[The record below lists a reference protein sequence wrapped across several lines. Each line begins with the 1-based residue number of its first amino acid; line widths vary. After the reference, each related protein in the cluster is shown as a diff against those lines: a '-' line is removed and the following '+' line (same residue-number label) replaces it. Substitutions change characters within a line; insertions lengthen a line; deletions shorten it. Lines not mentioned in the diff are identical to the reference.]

1 MLLKFPEKCGVLTT
15 EKYTRTLYILFRK
28 PLQKKKHFN
37 RFFRIIP
44 PWSEWKSDIP
54 VAITSVAIVLHWK
67 YFRSIFINLRLLPII
82 IPIANTIDQAGYF
95 FFIVVLFFFCTS
107 FVARSFNENRPW
119 ERKMLERGRFATFHW
134 INNNII
140 IITIRTW
147 TEHPQRPSMTCGHKF
162 NPICKYFIESLVD
175 VRRVNV

>member
-1 MLLKFPEKCGVLTT
+1 MW
-15 EKYTRTLYILFRK
+15 YTDHWKIYANIVYIVSEAIA
-28 PLQKKKHFN
+28 KKKNFN

-54 VAITSVAIVLHWK
+54 AAITSVAIALHWK
-67 YFRSIFINLRLLPII
+67 YFKFIFINLRLLP

-95 FFIVVLFFFCTS
+95 SFFYCCAIFFCTP
-107 FVARSFNENRPW
+107 FVARGCNENRPW
-119 ERKMLERGRFATFHW
+119 ERQMLERGRFATFHW
-134 INNNII
+134 INNN

-175 VRRVNV
+175 MRRVNV